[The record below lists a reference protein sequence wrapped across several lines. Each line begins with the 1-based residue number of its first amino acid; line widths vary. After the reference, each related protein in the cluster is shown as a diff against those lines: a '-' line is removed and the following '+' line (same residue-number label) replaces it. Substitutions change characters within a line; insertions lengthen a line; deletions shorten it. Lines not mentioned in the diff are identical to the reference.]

1 MPEILSV
8 TFVIHEQ
15 WVSDFETAILINAQA
30 SLNNEPG
37 CDRFDVCRDEKN
49 PTVFYLYE
57 IYHDQKAIDDHKLSP
72 HYLTMKETV
81 KDWVISCEVKQLTLI
96 NSGTEKC
103 GHPLV

>member
-37 CDRFDVCRDEKN
+37 CDRFDVCRDENN
-49 PTVFYLYE
+49 PSVFYLYE
-57 IYHDQKAIDDHKLSP
+57 IYHSKEAIDAHRAAP
-72 HYLTMKETV
+72 HYLAMKETV

-96 NSGTEKC
+96 NSGAEKH
-103 GHPLV
+103 GDPFA

>member
-15 WVSDFETAILINAQA
+15 WVVDFEKAILINAQA

-37 CDRFDVCRDEKN
+37 CDRFDVCRDENN

-57 IYHDQKAIDDHKLSP
+57 IYHDQKAIDTHRTSP
-72 HYLTMKETV
+72 HYLAMKETV

-96 NSGTEKC
+96 NSQTQIAK
-103 GHPLV
+103 V

>member
-8 TFVIHEQ
+8 TFVIHKQ

-37 CDRFDVCRDEKN
+37 CDRFDVCRDENN

>member
-15 WVSDFETAILINAQA
+15 WVADFETAILINAQA

-37 CDRFDVCRDEKN
+37 CDRFDVCRDENN

-57 IYHDQKAIDDHKLSP
+57 IYHDKKAIEAHRQAP

-81 KDWVISCEVKQLTLI
+81 KDWVISCQVKQLTLI
-96 NSGTEKC
+96 NSGAEKC
-103 GHPLV
+103 DYPFV

>member
-37 CDRFDVCRDEKN
+37 CERFDVCRDANN

-57 IYHDQKAIDDHKLSP
+57 IYQDKKAIEAHYQSP

-81 KDWVISCEVKQLTLI
+81 KDWVISCEVKQLSLI
-96 NSGTEKC
+96 NSGA
-103 GHPLV
+103 

>member
-15 WVSDFETAILINAQA
+15 WVVNFEKAILINAQA

-57 IYHDQKAIDDHKLSP
+57 IYHDQKAIDAHRTSS
-72 HYLTMKETV
+72 HYLAMKGTV

-96 NSGTEKC
+96 NFQTQIAK
-103 GHPLV
+103 V

>member
-15 WVSDFETAILINAQA
+15 WVPDFETAILINAQA
-30 SLNNEPG
+30 SLNHEPG
-37 CDRFDVCRDEKN
+37 CYRFDVCRDEKN

-57 IYHDQKAIDDHKLSP
+57 IYQDKKAIEAHRQSP

-81 KDWVISCEVKQLTLI
+81 KDWVISCEVKQFTLI
-96 NSGTEKC
+96 NSSANK
-103 GHPLV
+103 

>member
-15 WVSDFETAILINAQA
+15 WVADFETAILINAQA
-30 SLNNEPG
+30 SLNNELG

-57 IYHDQKAIDDHKLSP
+57 IYHDKTAVDAHRASA

-81 KDWVISCEVKQLTLI
+81 KDWVISCEIKQLTLI
-96 NSGTEKC
+96 NSG
-103 GHPLV
+103 P

>member
-15 WVSDFETAILINAQA
+15 WVADFKTAILINAQA

-57 IYHDQKAIDDHKLSP
+57 IYHD
-72 HYLTMKETV
+72 KEA
-81 KDWVISCEVKQLTLI
+81 
-96 NSGTEKC
+96 GTKTKMSEGFKNA
-103 GHPLV
+103 LEIVD